1 MVVLF
6 VILTVG
12 GGMVLANQIVGPN
25 DSWAE
30 YNPELVTSLNL
41 SMYVLSS
48 NGNASQSILLTSI
61 SPADDGTTFVSTIL
75 TPGFSSFIN
84 ILTNGADNNMVVSMK
99 SPSGNSQFGALS
111 SESLWFGHGIDS
123 SYWAGIGA
131 ITNVGLK
138 VNDASHFMGTNYLVK
153 IFEIILFGG
162 FFLHVFLGIVLQVKN
177 WMARPVR
184 YKVNSKSTTPFL
196 SKYMIYT
203 GVIVLIFIGIHLMNF
218 FFIKIGWV
226 ESPVDMLEGG
236 EPDFYTAAEWLFTQP
251 LYSIVYIL
259 LIIVLGFHL
268 NHAFQAAFQTLGL
281 EHKKYTPAIKIA
293 GTLYSIFIPFGFIL
307 IPIYFLFI

>member
-1 MVVLF
+1 MNSSFLKFSSITKKIWMAFLGLF
-6 VILTVG
+6 L
-12 GGMVLANQIVGPN
+12 MLFL
-25 DSWAE
+25 
-30 YNPELVTSLNL
+30 LVHLGINL
-41 SMYVLSS
+41 C
-48 NGNASQSILLTSI
+48 LLR
-61 SPADDGTTFVSTIL
+61 DDG
-75 TPGFSSFIN
+75 G
-84 ILTNGADNNMVVSMK
+84 K
-99 SPSGNSQFGALS
+99 
-111 SESLWFGHGIDS
+111 WF
-123 SYWAGIGA
+123 
-131 ITNVGLK
+131 
-138 VNDASHFMGTNYLVK
+138 NDASHFMGTNYLVK

-259 LIIVLGFHL
+259 FIIVLGFHL